1 MRTEDDNEVSPRR
14 LRGRRR
20 NGGGFGRGT
29 SARSESLRAA
39 QEFDDEVEEA
49 IDPDTVSR
57 HVQRRAVE
65 PYTPPPA
72 GSPRAVMN
80 EMDMHANAKI
90 SKEYRLGVLHKM
102 LIRKMPVTKIAE
114 ILGVSVSTIEK
125 DRVELKKQMR
135 EDARKLNIDEM
146 VGNNNAF
153 YDDLISSAL
162 RIAGNNSTPIP
173 MQLAALRTAMASNA
187 DRTRFLASAGV
198 FDALKF
204 RRTEDGSGQSDVA
217 ILMENTEAM
226 LQQFRDQ
233 FEGFSFNDPEDPE
246 IMNL

>member
-49 IDPDTVSR
+49 IDPETVSR
-57 HVQRRAVE
+57 HVERRAIE
-65 PYTPPPA
+65 PYTPPKA

-80 EMDMHANAKI
+80 EMDMHASAKV
-90 SKEYRLGVLHKM
+90 SKQYRLHVLQKM
-102 LIRKMPVTKIAE
+102 LFRKIPITQIAE
-114 ILGVSVSTIEK
+114 TLGVSVSTIEK

-135 EDARKLNIDEM
+135 DDARQMNIDEM

-153 YDDLISSAL
+153 YDELISSAL
-162 RIAGNNSTPIP
+162 RIAGTTGTPVA
-173 MQLAALRTAMASNA
+173 MQLAALRTAAASNA
-187 DRTRFLASAGV
+187 DRTRFLTSAGV
-198 FDALKF
+198 FDAMKF

-233 FEGFSFNDPEDPE
+233 FEAFSFNDPEEPE
-246 IMNL
+246 NMEL